1 MSRPPP
7 PSRRPKRALGQN
19 FLVDGNI
26 QRRIVDVA
34 AIEPD
39 DAVVEIGPGRG
50 ALTGLLAERAG
61 QLTLVELDDLLAAE
75 LEERFRDIDHVRV
88 LHADILET
96 RLSAISSDPS
106 SLRVIGNIPY
116 NITTPILFHLLEAP
130 RPADILLMVQKEV
143 AERIAA
149 VEGTSGYGAL
159 SVGVQTV
166 AEVETLLRV
175 PPGAFRPRPRVDSAV
190 IRIRPIRPFPLSR
203 DEEHR
208 LRRLTRA
215 AFQWRRK
222 QLRRTLRD
230 HPDLALPPAR
240 LERLGETL
248 DLERRPETLSPT
260 EFVEL
265 SRWLFAESPESDP
278 SARRDVD
285 G

>member
-1 MSRPPP
+1 MAGP
-7 PSRRPKRALGQN
+7 PSSGRRPKRALGQN

-26 QRRIVDVA
+26 QRRIVELA
-34 AIEPD
+34 AIDPD
-39 DAVVEIGPGRG
+39 DAVLEIGPGRG

-61 QLTLVELDDLLAAE
+61 QLTLVELDDLMAEE
-75 LEERFRDIDHVRV
+75 LEARFRDTDHVRV

-96 RLSAISSDPS
+96 RLSEVTSDPS

-116 NITTPILFHLLEAP
+116 NITTPILFHLLEGP

-166 AEVETLLRV
+166 AEVETVLRV
-175 PPGAFRPRPRVDSAV
+175 PPGAFRPRPRVESAV
-190 IRIRPIRPFPLSR
+190 VRIRPIRPLPLSP

-208 LRRLTRA
+208 LRTLTRA
-215 AFQWRRK
+215 VFQWRRK

-230 HPDLALPPAR
+230 HPDLALPPER
-240 LERLGETL
+240 LESLGETL
-248 DLERRPETLSPT
+248 DLQRRPETLSPT
-260 EFVEL
+260 EFIEL
-265 SRWLFAESPESDP
+265 SRWLFPGSPESDP
-278 SARRDVD
+278 SVEGDID